1 MQKRQAS
8 SDAAVIALHERKY
21 YYVSQATYMT
31 KPCIRKKGS
40 DPPVCE
46 VHNVQLV
53 QKELPPEMILAGYTG
68 MNFLVCPVSGA
79 VVD

>member
-1 MQKRQAS
+1 MVDHRKRTGRTAWSKVQFRK
-8 SDAAVIALHERKY
+8 ALAHD
-21 YYVSQATYMT
+21 
-31 KPCIRKKGS
+31 KPCFRKAGS

-46 VHNVQLV
+46 VHNLQLV
-53 QKELPPEMILAGYTG
+53 QKELAAEMILAGYTS